1 MKASDIKNSI
11 EAMIEQRIPTFLWGA
26 PGIGK
31 SSIIKQI
38 AEQKELGFIDLRLS
52 LMDPTDLKG
61 IPFYDKHEHTAV
73 WAPPSFLPREGSGIL
88 FLDELNSA
96 PPAVQASAY
105 QLILDRKV
113 GEYELPSGWAI
124 VAAGNR
130 ESDRGVVYRMPS
142 PLANRFIHLEMDVDV
157 DDYKEWAYK
166 SAIDER
172 IIAYIGYKNENLFT
186 FDATKNEK
194 SFATPRSWEF
204 VDKVMKSTMSEK
216 LLLGSVGGAV
226 GHDIA
231 VDFLSFCKVADRLP
245 DIEMILQTGEGAY
258 PSDVDVLY
266 ALSAGL
272 VSKTMKNEEFVDN
285 LLRYTLE
292 LQSEFAVMIVQE
304 LQRYGVRM
312 EHSDAFKIWVRKFSY
327 LLA

>member
-1 MKASDIKNSI
+1 MERLKASEIKSSI
-11 EAMIEQRIPTFLWGA
+11 EAMVEQKIPTFLWGA

-31 SSIIKQI
+31 SSIIRQI
-38 AEQKELGFIDLRLS
+38 AEQSGIGFIDLRLS

-61 IPFYDKHEHTAV
+61 IPFYDKHEHSAV
-73 WAPPSFLPREGSGIL
+73 WAAPSFLPKEGKGIL

-142 PLANRFIHLEMDVDV
+142 PLANRFVHLEMDVDV
-157 DDYKEWAYK
+157 DDYKEWAFK
-166 SAIDER
+166 SGIDER

-204 VDKVMKSTMSEK
+204 VDKVIKSSMNEK

-231 VDFLSFCKVADRLP
+231 VDF
-245 DIEMILQTGEGAY
+245 
-258 PSDVDVLY
+258 
-266 ALSAGL
+266 
-272 VSKTMKNEEFVDN
+272 
-285 LLRYTLE
+285 
-292 LQSEFAVMIVQE
+292 
-304 LQRYGVRM
+304 
-312 EHSDAFKIWVRKFSY
+312 
-327 LLA
+327 